1 MSKTRTAPSA
11 EAGTTAPATP
21 SKPTSLLT
29 PPRERDEMT
38 GKGGTYVRDP
48 ATGKR
53 TLQAPEPTTPAPTSD
68 QA

>member
-11 EAGTTAPATP
+11 EAGTAAPATP

-53 TLQAPEPTTPAPTSD
+53 TQQAPEPSTPAPTSD